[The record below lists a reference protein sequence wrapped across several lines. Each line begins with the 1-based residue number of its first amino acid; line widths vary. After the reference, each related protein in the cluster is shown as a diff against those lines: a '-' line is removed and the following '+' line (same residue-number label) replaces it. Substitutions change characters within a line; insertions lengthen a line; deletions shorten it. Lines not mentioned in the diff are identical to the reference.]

1 MRLLLSLSRRL
12 HKAAS
17 CANPAASKIKQV
29 KASGPS
35 MSTGIA
41 TVVLLGIELA
51 LLVPLV
57 LAWFRPRLLRSVP
70 LIYGLAAL
78 ALGLHQT
85 GLIRNDLPAGLD
97 AADLSP
103 APLDDDRCA
112 EMIDALKQ
120 AGAVSQDSRPGDV
133 EISPE
138 LWEQIPEQIR
148 EAIAP
153 CIESGDS
160 TQI

>member
-1 MRLLLSLSRRL
+1 MCKS
-12 HKAAS
+12 
-17 CANPAASKIKQV
+17 AASKNEQSAV
-29 KASGPS
+29 SGRT
-35 MSTGIA
+35 MSTGFA
-41 TVVLLGIELA
+41 TVLLLGIELA
-51 LLVPLV
+51 LFVPLV
-57 LAWFRPRLLRSVP
+57 LAWFRPRLLKSVP
-70 LIYGLAAL
+70 IVYGLAAL

-103 APLDDDRCA
+103 QPLGDDRCA

-138 LWEQIPEQIR
+138 LWQQIPEQIR